1 MTLVHNERRKYLA
14 ASFDRAS
21 TASLAV
27 GVFGQLT
34 ALDVWTMGWKSL
46 GAGGIWFVAA
56 LVLHFAGRQVLGG
69 LRE

>member
-14 ASFDRAS
+14 AAFDRAS

-27 GVFGQLT
+27 GVFGQLAT
-34 ALDVWTMGWKSL
+34 LDVWTMNWKSL
-46 GAGGIWFVAA
+46 GAGAIWFAAA
-56 LVLHFAGRQVLGG
+56 LVLHSAGRQVLGG